1 MRSLVCGSLVV
12 CLHLVCVGVLRA
24 EEKDEAKAVV
34 DKALKAMGGE
44 AKVAKLKAGTW
55 KAKLTASE
63 GGNDVSVATEG
74 TWQGLSQYHINAEAT
89 FDGRTEAVTL
99 VINGDKGWAKKRE
112 AIDEA
117 KEELPLVK
125 NGLYAMR
132 APQLLAEFKGK
143 EFKLS
148 HLGEVKVND
157 KAAVGVS
164 VAHKD
169 FKDISVFFD
178 KDDGLPVKCEIHLT
192 DPRGKE
198 ITVEFFYSEFKEMD
212 GVKHPTKMLIK
223 FDNKEATMEVSE
235 IKTKDKVDDSEF
247 AKPEGGGQN
256 MVRARSARKG
266 TLACAAGSEEW
277 LLNPAPRA
285 IPPARAEGAASTI
298 QRPRSATPA

>member
-12 CLHLVCVGVLRA
+12 CLHLACIGVLRA

-55 KAKLTASE
+55 KAKLTAAE
-63 GGNDVSVATEG
+63 GGNDISVATEG
-74 TWQGLSQYHINAEAT
+74 TWQGLSQYHIKAEAT

-112 AIDEA
+112 AVDEA

-157 KAAVGVS
+157 KTAIGVN

-169 FKDISVFFD
+169 FKDINVFFD

-247 AKPEGGGQN
+247 AKP
-256 MVRARSARKG
+256 
-266 TLACAAGSEEW
+266 
-277 LLNPAPRA
+277 
-285 IPPARAEGAASTI
+285 
-298 QRPRSATPA
+298 

>member
-12 CLHLVCVGVLRA
+12 CLHLVCLGAVRA

-55 KAKLTASE
+55 KAKMTASE
-63 GGNDVSVATEG
+63 GGNDISITTDG
-74 TWQGLSQYHINAEAT
+74 TWQGLNQYHINAEAT
-89 FDGRTEAVTL
+89 FDGRTENVTF
-99 VINGDKGWAKKRE
+99 VINGDKGWGKHGERL
-112 AIDEA
+112 DEA

-148 HLGEVKVND
+148 HLGEVKVNE

-178 KDDGLPVKCEIHLT
+178 KEDGLPVKSEIHLT

-212 GVKHPTKMLIK
+212 GIKHPTKLLIK

-235 IKTKDKVDDSEF
+235 IKSKDKVEESEF
-247 AKPEGGGQN
+247 AKP
-256 MVRARSARKG
+256 
-266 TLACAAGSEEW
+266 
-277 LLNPAPRA
+277 
-285 IPPARAEGAASTI
+285 
-298 QRPRSATPA
+298 

>member
-1 MRSLVCGSLVV
+1 MRSLVCGLLVV
-12 CLHLVCVGVLRA
+12 CLHLACIGVLRA

-63 GGNDVSVATEG
+63 GGKDISVATDG

-89 FDGRTEAVTL
+89 FDGRTDNVIF
-99 VINGDKGWAKKRE
+99 VINGDKGWAKHGERV
-112 AIDEA
+112 DEA
-117 KEELPLVK
+117 KEELPLAK

-132 APQLLAEFKGK
+132 APQHLAEFKGK
-143 EFKLS
+143 DFKLS

-157 KAAVGVS
+157 KAAFGVS

-178 KDDGLPVKCEIHLT
+178 KEDGLPVKCEVHLT
-192 DPRGKE
+192 DPRSKE
-198 ITVEFFYSEFKEMD
+198 ITVEFFYSDYKEMD
-212 GVKHPTKMLIK
+212 GVKHPTKLLIK

-247 AKPEGGGQN
+247 DKP
-256 MVRARSARKG
+256 
-266 TLACAAGSEEW
+266 
-277 LLNPAPRA
+277 
-285 IPPARAEGAASTI
+285 
-298 QRPRSATPA
+298 